1 MELLQLL
8 MMTMLLRLQATM
20 TMSMRLQELV
30 ILMMLQLLLMIPMVL
45 QLKSLTVLQLLL
57 MTLMEPLLMRTIL
70 RLQLIM
76 MTTMRL
82 LELLSPMVLLLLL
95 MTPMVLQLKNPM
107 ELQLRPLSM
116 VMLPEEDAP
125 DSTTDVQPH
134 PEATEDQLQEP
145 DLLPGD
151 QLLRLRHKELE
162 DSSTGDHRTPEDSNR
177 DSREDNNNSSN
188 NRDASNSQ
196 GEDVVEDSSPSP
208 SLTEDQLETLLPSVC
223 LLLNN
228 LYRLNLFNHVALAFT
243 ILC

>member
-1 MELLQLL
+1 
-8 MMTMLLRLQATM
+8 
-20 TMSMRLQELV
+20 
-30 ILMMLQLLLMIPMVL
+30 MMLQLLLMIPMVL
-45 QLKSLTVLQLLL
+45 QLKSLTVL
-57 MTLMEPLLMRTIL
+57 
-70 RLQLIM
+70 
-76 MTTMRL
+76 
-82 LELLSPMVLLLLL
+82 LLLL
-95 MTPMVLQLKNPM
+95 MTPMVLQLKNLM
-107 ELQLRPLSM
+107 ELQPRPLSM

-151 QLLRLRHKELE
+151 QLLRLRELE
-162 DSSTGDHRTPEDSNR
+162 DSSQGDHRTPEDSNR

-188 NRDASNSQ
+188 NKDASNSQ
-196 GEDVVEDSSPSP
+196 GEDVVEDLSPSP
-208 SLTEDQLETLLPSVC
+208 SLTEDQLEMLLPSVC

>member
-1 MELLQLL
+1 
-8 MMTMLLRLQATM
+8 
-20 TMSMRLQELV
+20 
-30 ILMMLQLLLMIPMVL
+30 
-45 QLKSLTVLQLLL
+45 
-57 MTLMEPLLMRTIL
+57 MEPLLMRTIL
-70 RLQLIM
+70 RLQ
-76 MTTMRL
+76 
-82 LELLSPMVLLLLL
+82 
-95 MTPMVLQLKNPM
+95 
-107 ELQLRPLSM
+107 LSM

-151 QLLRLRHKELE
+151 QLLRLRHQELE

-177 DSREDNNNSSN
+177 DS
-188 NRDASNSQ
+188 SNSQ

-223 LLLNN
+223 HLLNN

>member
-1 MELLQLL
+1 M
-8 MMTMLLRLQATM
+8 
-20 TMSMRLQELV
+20 
-30 ILMMLQLLLMIPMVL
+30 
-45 QLKSLTVLQLLL
+45 VLQLLL
-57 MTLMEPLLMRTIL
+57 MTLMEPLLMRTIP

-95 MTPMVLQLKNPM
+95 MTPMVLQLKNLM
-107 ELQLRPLSM
+107 ELQPRPLSM

-162 DSSTGDHRTPEDSNR
+162 DGSTGDHRTPEDSNR
-177 DSREDNNNSSN
+177 DSREAN
-188 NRDASNSQ
+188 NSQ

-223 LLLNN
+223 HLLNN

>member
-1 MELLQLL
+1 
-8 MMTMLLRLQATM
+8 
-20 TMSMRLQELV
+20 MSMRLQELV
-30 ILMMLQLLLMIPMVL
+30 MLMMLQLLLMIPMVL

-82 LELLSPMVLLLLL
+82 LELL
-95 MTPMVLQLKNPM
+95 TPMVLPLKNLM

-177 DSREDNNNSSN
+177 
-188 NRDASNSQ
+188 Q

>member
-1 MELLQLL
+1 
-8 MMTMLLRLQATM
+8 
-20 TMSMRLQELV
+20 
-30 ILMMLQLLLMIPMVL
+30 
-45 QLKSLTVLQLLL
+45 
-57 MTLMEPLLMRTIL
+57 
-70 RLQLIM
+70 M

-95 MTPMVLQLKNPM
+95 MMPMVLQLKNPM

-162 DSSTGDHRTPEDSNR
+162 DSSQGDHRTPEESNR
-177 DSREDNNNSSN
+177 DSREDNNN
-188 NRDASNSQ
+188 
-196 GEDVVEDSSPSP
+196 
-208 SLTEDQLETLLPSVC
+208 
-223 LLLNN
+223 
-228 LYRLNLFNHVALAFT
+228 
-243 ILC
+243 

>member
-1 MELLQLL
+1 
-8 MMTMLLRLQATM
+8 
-20 TMSMRLQELV
+20 
-30 ILMMLQLLLMIPMVL
+30 MMLQLLLMIPMVL
-45 QLKSLTVLQLLL
+45 QLKSLTVL
-57 MTLMEPLLMRTIL
+57 
-70 RLQLIM
+70 
-76 MTTMRL
+76 
-82 LELLSPMVLLLLL
+82 LLLL
-95 MTPMVLQLKNPM
+95 MMPMVLQLKNLM

-151 QLLRLRHKELE
+151 QLPRLRHQELE

-177 DSREDNNNSSN
+177 DSRGDNNNSSN

-196 GEDVVEDSSPSP
+196 GEDVIEDSSPSP
-208 SLTEDQLETLLPSVC
+208 SLTEDQLETLVPSVC

>member
-1 MELLQLL
+1 
-8 MMTMLLRLQATM
+8 
-20 TMSMRLQELV
+20 
-30 ILMMLQLLLMIPMVL
+30 
-45 QLKSLTVLQLLL
+45 
-57 MTLMEPLLMRTIL
+57 MEPLLMRTIL

-95 MTPMVLQLKNPM
+95 MTPMVLQLKNLM
-107 ELQLRPLSM
+107 ELQPRPQSM

-196 GEDVVEDSSPSP
+196 GEDVVEDSSQSP